1 MKAFD
6 KTVVAM
12 IKTANKIQAKIDTRR
27 AQRAERRDK
36 KAQERTPKM
45 EAQRTKKLVVT
56 ACVAM
61 CLIGGLGYALA
72 PTSPSAETKEPSDV
86 VESTSITEATS
97 AVTEETTEPETTTE
111 QTTIREVVAEPE
123 AVTVVKTVYK
133 KAPTAEVT
141 SSTASVHKTEKS
153 TTQKDV
159 KKVTT
164 TAKTTTKVVKQE
176 TEKTT
181 APKMVHVE
189 GYCVC
194 DADYNFVG
202 LYQTSEEAMAASPSD
217 GRIFYMSNVEYN
229 ANTTTLAQAM
239 QHELMLYK

>member
-1 MKAFD
+1 MSIFD
-6 KTVVAM
+6 KTVVNM
-12 IKTANKIQAKIDTRR
+12 IKTANKVQEKVEARR
-27 AQRAERRDK
+27 AQRAELKAK

-45 EAQRTKKLVVT
+45 EAQRTKKLIVT

-61 CLIGGLGYALA
+61 CIVGGLGYALA
-72 PTSPSAETKEPSDV
+72 PTSPSAETKASSDV
-86 VESTSITEATS
+86 AESTSIVEAAYAT
-97 AVTEETTEPETTTE
+97 TEETTEPETTTE
-111 QTTIREVVAEPE
+111 QTTVREVAAEPE

-141 SSTASVHKTEKS
+141 PSVATARKTAKS
-153 TTQKDV
+153 TTRKAV

-164 TAKTTTKVVKQE
+164 TAKTTTKVAKKE
-176 TEKTT
+176 EKTT

-194 DADYNFVG
+194 DANYNFIG

-229 ANTTTLAQAM
+229 ANTTTLTQAM
-239 QHELMLYK
+239 QHELALYK

>member
-1 MKAFD
+1 MKIFD

-12 IKTANKIQAKIDTRR
+12 IKTANKIQASVAAKRM
-27 AQRAERRDK
+27 QRAERK
-36 KAQERTPKM
+36 AQKAQERTPKM
-45 EAQRTKKLVVT
+45 EAQRTKKLIVT

-72 PTSPSAETKEPSDV
+72 PTSPSAETKAPSDV
-86 VESTSITEATS
+86 AESTSITKA
-97 AVTEETTEPETTTE
+97 AYAATEEAAEPETTTE
-111 QTTIREVVAEPE
+111 QTTVREVAAEPE

-133 KAPTAEVT
+133 KAPTAEVK
-141 SSTASVHKTEKS
+141 SSVATARKTAKS
-153 TTQKDV
+153 TTRKAV

-164 TAKTTTKVVKQE
+164 TAKTTTKVAKKTE
-176 TEKTT
+176 EKTT

-194 DADYNFVG
+194 DANYNFIG
-202 LYQTSEEAMAASPSD
+202 LYRTSEEAMSASPSD

-229 ANTTTLAQAM
+229 ANTTTLTQAL
-239 QHELMLYK
+239 QHELALYK

>member
-1 MKAFD
+1 MKIFD
-6 KTVVAM
+6 QTVVKM
-12 IKTANKIQAKIDTRR
+12 IKATNKIQAKVEDRR
-27 AQRAERRDK
+27 AQRAERK
-36 KAQERTPKM
+36 AQKAQERTQKM
-45 EAQRTKKLVVT
+45 EAQRTKKLIVT

-61 CLIGGLGYALA
+61 CIVGGLGYALA
-72 PTSPSAETKEPSDV
+72 PTSPSAETKAPSDV
-86 VESTSITEATS
+86 VESTSITEAAST
-97 AVTEETTEPETTTE
+97 ATEETTKPETTTE
-111 QTTIREVVAEPE
+111 QTTVREVVAEPE
-123 AVTVVKTVYK
+123 AITVVKTVYK

-141 SSTASVHKTEKS
+141 SSTASAHKTEKS
-153 TTQKDV
+153 TTRKAV

-164 TAKTTTKVVKQE
+164 TAKTTTKVAKKKA
-176 TEKTT
+176 EKTT

-194 DADYNFVG
+194 DANYNFVG
-202 LYQTSEEAMAASPSD
+202 LYRTSEEAMAASPSD

>member
-1 MKAFD
+1 MKIFD
-6 KTVVAM
+6 RTVVAM
-12 IKTANKIQAKIDTRR
+12 IKTTNKIQAKID
-27 AQRAERRDK
+27 AKWADHAER
-36 KAQERTPKM
+36 KAQKTKARTPQM
-45 EAQRTKKLVVT
+45 EAQRTKKLIAT

-61 CLIGGLGYALA
+61 CIVGGLGYALA
-72 PTSPSAETKEPSDV
+72 PTSPSAETKAPSDV
-86 VESTSITEATS
+86 AESTSITEAAS
-97 AVTEETTEPETTTE
+97 AATEETTEPETTTE
-111 QTTIREVVAEPE
+111 QTTVREVVAEPE

-141 SSTASVHKTEKS
+141 SSVATRKTKKS
-153 TTQKDV
+153 TTRKAV

-164 TAKTTTKVVKQE
+164 TAKATTKVAKKTE
-176 TEKTT
+176 EKTT

-194 DADYNFVG
+194 DANYNFVG
-202 LYQTSEEAMAASPSD
+202 FYQTSEEAMAASPSD

>member
-1 MKAFD
+1 MSIFD
-6 KTVVAM
+6 KTVVNM
-12 IKTANKIQAKIDTRR
+12 IKTANKVQEKVEVRR
-27 AQRAERRDK
+27 AQRAELKAK

-45 EAQRTKKLVVT
+45 EAQRTKKLIVT

-61 CLIGGLGYALA
+61 CIVGGLGYALA
-72 PTSPSAETKEPSDV
+72 PTSPSAETKAPSDV
-86 VESTSITEATS
+86 AESTSITEAACT
-97 AVTEETTEPETTTE
+97 ATEETAEPETTTE
-111 QTTIREVVAEPE
+111 QTTVREVAAEPE

-141 SSTASVHKTEKS
+141 PSVATARKTAKS
-153 TTQKDV
+153 TTRKAV

-164 TAKTTTKVVKQE
+164 TAKTTTKVAKKE
-176 TEKTT
+176 EKTT

-194 DADYNFVG
+194 DANYNFIG
-202 LYQTSEEAMAASPSD
+202 LYQTSEEAMSASPSD

-229 ANTTTLAQAM
+229 ANTTTLAQAI
-239 QHELMLYK
+239 QHELVLYK

>member
-1 MKAFD
+1 MKVFD

-12 IKTANKIQAKIDTRR
+12 IKTANKIQASVAAKRM
-27 AQRAERRDK
+27 QRAER
-36 KAQERTPKM
+36 KAQKSQGRTPKM
-45 EAQRTKKLVVT
+45 EAQRTKKLIVT

-61 CLIGGLGYALA
+61 CIVGGLGYALA
-72 PTSPSAETKEPSDV
+72 PISPSAETKAPSDV
-86 VESTSITEATS
+86 AESTSITEA
-97 AVTEETTEPETTTE
+97 AYVATEETTEPETTTK
-111 QTTIREVVAEPE
+111 QTTVREVAAEPE
-123 AVTVVKTVYK
+123 AVTVVKTVCK

-141 SSTASVHKTEKS
+141 SSVATRKTKKS
-153 TTQKDV
+153 TTRKAV

-164 TAKTTTKVVKQE
+164 TAKTTTVKVVKRE
-176 TEKTT
+176 EKTT

-194 DADYNFVG
+194 DANYNFIG

-239 QHELMLYK
+239 QHELVLYK

>member
-1 MKAFD
+1 MSIFD
-6 KTVVAM
+6 KTVVNM
-12 IKTANKIQAKIDTRR
+12 IKTANKIQASVAAKRM
-27 AQRAERRDK
+27 QRAERK
-36 KAQERTPKM
+36 AQKAQERTPQM
-45 EAQRTKKLVVT
+45 EMQRTKKLIVT

-61 CLIGGLGYALA
+61 CIVGGLGYALA
-72 PTSPSAETKEPSDV
+72 PTSPSAETKTPSDV
-86 VESTSITEATS
+86 AESTSITEEAYAT
-97 AVTEETTEPETTTE
+97 TEETAEPETTTE
-111 QTTIREVVAEPE
+111 QTTVREVVAEPE
-123 AVTVVKTVYK
+123 AVTVVQTVYK

-141 SSTASVHKTEKS
+141 SSVATTRKTAKS
-153 TTQKDV
+153 TTRKIT

-164 TAKTTTKVVKQE
+164 TAKATTKAAKK
-176 TEKTT
+176 TEEKAT

-194 DADYNFVG
+194 DANYNFVG

>member
-1 MKAFD
+1 MKIFD
-6 KTVVAM
+6 QTVVKM
-12 IKTANKIQAKIDTRR
+12 IKATNKIRAKVEARR
-27 AQRAERRDK
+27 AKHDER
-36 KAQERTPKM
+36 KAKQANERTPQM
-45 EAQRTKKLVVT
+45 EMQRTKKLIVT

-61 CLIGGLGYALA
+61 CIVGGLGYALA
-72 PTSPSAETKEPSDV
+72 PTSPSAETKAPSDV
-86 VESTSITEATS
+86 VESTSITEAAST
-97 AVTEETTEPETTTE
+97 ATEKTAEPETTTE
-111 QTTIREVVAEPE
+111 QTTVREVAAEPE

-133 KAPTAEVT
+133 KAPTAEVK
-141 SSTASVHKTEKS
+141 SSVATARKTAKS
-153 TTQKDV
+153 TTRKAV

-164 TAKTTTKVVKQE
+164 TAKTTTKVAKKE
-176 TEKTT
+176 EKTT

-194 DADYNFVG
+194 DANYNFIG

-239 QHELMLYK
+239 QHELALYK

>member
-1 MKAFD
+1 MSIFD
-6 KTVVAM
+6 KTVVNM
-12 IKTANKIQAKIDTRR
+12 IKTANKIQASVAAKRMQRTERK
-27 AQRAERRDK
+27 AQK
-36 KAQERTPKM
+36 SQERTPQM
-45 EAQRTKKLVVT
+45 EAQRTKKLIAT

-61 CLIGGLGYALA
+61 CIVGGLGYALA
-72 PTSPSAETKEPSDV
+72 PTSPSAETKAPSDV
-86 VESTSITEATS
+86 AESTSITEA
-97 AVTEETTEPETTTE
+97 AYAATEETTEPETTTE
-111 QTTIREVVAEPE
+111 QTTVREVAAEPE

-141 SSTASVHKTEKS
+141 SSVATRKTKKS
-153 TTQKDV
+153 TTRKAV

-164 TAKTTTKVVKQE
+164 TAKTTTVKVGKKE
-176 TEKTT
+176 EKTT

-194 DADYNFVG
+194 DASYNFIG

-239 QHELMLYK
+239 QHELVLYK

>member
-1 MKAFD
+1 MKVFD

-12 IKTANKIQAKIDTRR
+12 IKTANKIQASVAAKRM
-27 AQRAERRDK
+27 QRAER
-36 KAQERTPKM
+36 KAQKSQERTPKM

-61 CLIGGLGYALA
+61 CLMGGLGYALA
-72 PTSPSAETKEPSDV
+72 PTSPSAETKAPSDV
-86 VESTSITEATS
+86 AESTSITEA
-97 AVTEETTEPETTTE
+97 AYAATEETTEPETTTE
-111 QTTIREVVAEPE
+111 QTTVREVAAEPE

-141 SSTASVHKTEKS
+141 SSVATRKTKKS
-153 TTQKDV
+153 TTRKAV

-164 TAKTTTKVVKQE
+164 TAKTITVKVGKKE
-176 TEKTT
+176 EKAT

-194 DADYNFVG
+194 DANYNFIG

-229 ANTTTLAQAM
+229 TNTTTLAQAM
-239 QHELMLYK
+239 QHELALYK

>member
-1 MKAFD
+1 MKTFD
-6 KTVVAM
+6 RLVVNM
-12 IKTANKIQAKIDTRR
+12 IKTTNKIQAKAEARR
-27 AQRAERRDK
+27 AQRDER
-36 KAQERTPKM
+36 KAKQAKERTPKM
-45 EAQRTKKLVVT
+45 EAQRTKKLIVT

-72 PTSPSAETKEPSDV
+72 PTSPSAETKAPSDV
-86 VESTSITEATS
+86 VESTSITEAAS
-97 AVTEETTEPETTTE
+97 AATEETAEPETTTE
-111 QTTIREVVAEPE
+111 QTTVREVAAEPE

-133 KAPTAEVT
+133 KAPTAGIK
-141 SSTASVHKTEKS
+141 SSVATTRKAKKS
-153 TTQKDV
+153 TTRKAA

-164 TAKTTTKVVKQE
+164 TAKTTVKVGKKE
-176 TEKTT
+176 EKTT

-194 DADYNFVG
+194 DANYNFIG

-239 QHELMLYK
+239 QHELALYK

>member
-1 MKAFD
+1 MKLFD
-6 KTVVAM
+6 RTVIAM
-12 IKTANKIQAKIDTRR
+12 IKTTNKIQAKIDAKR
-27 AQRAERRDK
+27 AKRDERKAK
-36 KAQERTPKM
+36 KAKERTPKM
-45 EAQRTKKLVVT
+45 EAQRTKKLIVT

-61 CLIGGLGYALA
+61 CIVGGLGYALA
-72 PTSPSAETKEPSDV
+72 PTSPSAETKAPSDV
-86 VESTSITEATS
+86 AESTSITEA
-97 AVTEETTEPETTTE
+97 AYAATEEAVEPETTTE
-111 QTTIREVVAEPE
+111 QTTVREVAAEPE

-141 SSTASVHKTEKS
+141 SSVATRKTKKS
-153 TTQKDV
+153 TTRKAA

-164 TAKTTTKVVKQE
+164 TAKTTTVKVVKKE
-176 TEKTT
+176 EKTT

-194 DADYNFVG
+194 DANYNFIG
-202 LYQTSEEAMAASPSD
+202 LYRTSEEAMSASPSD

-239 QHELMLYK
+239 QHELVLYK

>member
-1 MKAFD
+1 MKILD
-6 KTVVAM
+6 KMVVKM
-12 IKTANKIQAKIDTRR
+12 IKTANKIQASVSAKRMQRTERK
-27 AQRAERRDK
+27 AQ

-45 EAQRTKKLVVT
+45 EMQRTKKLIVT

-61 CLIGGLGYALA
+61 CIMGGLGYALA
-72 PTSPSAETKEPSDV
+72 PTSPSAETKAPSDV
-86 VESTSITEATS
+86 VESTSITEAAS
-97 AVTEETTEPETTTE
+97 AATEETTEPETTTE
-111 QTTIREVVAEPE
+111 QTTVREVVAEPE

-141 SSTASVHKTEKS
+141 SSVATTHKTEKS
-153 TTQKDV
+153 TTRKAV

-164 TAKTTTKVVKQE
+164 TAKTTATVEKKKE
-176 TEKTT
+176 EKTT

-194 DADYNFVG
+194 DANYNFIG
-202 LYQTSEEAMAASPSD
+202 LYQTSEKAMAASPSD

>member
-1 MKAFD
+1 MKFFD

-12 IKTANKIQAKIDTRR
+12 IKATNKIQASVEAKRM
-27 AQRAERRDK
+27 QRAERK
-36 KAQERTPKM
+36 AQKAQERTPKM
-45 EAQRTKKLVVT
+45 EMQRTKHLIVT

-61 CLIGGLGYALA
+61 CIMGGLGYALA
-72 PTSPSAETKEPSDV
+72 PTSPSAETKAPSDV
-86 VESTSITEATS
+86 VESTSITEAAS
-97 AVTEETTEPETTTE
+97 VATEKPTKPETTTE
-111 QTTIREVVAEPE
+111 QITVREVVAEPE

-141 SSTASVHKTEKS
+141 SSVATRKTKKS
-153 TTQKDV
+153 TTRKAV

-164 TAKTTTKVVKQE
+164 TAKTTTVKVGKKE
-176 TEKTT
+176 EKTT

-194 DADYNFVG
+194 DANYNFIG

>member
-1 MKAFD
+1 MSIFD
-6 KTVVAM
+6 KTVVNM
-12 IKTANKIQAKIDTRR
+12 IKTANKVQEKVEVRR
-27 AQRAERRDK
+27 AQRAELKAK

-45 EAQRTKKLVVT
+45 EAQRTKKLIVT

-61 CLIGGLGYALA
+61 CIVGGLGYALA
-72 PTSPSAETKEPSDV
+72 PTSPSAETKAPSDV
-86 VESTSITEATS
+86 TESTSITEA
-97 AVTEETTEPETTTE
+97 AYAATEETTE
-111 QTTIREVVAEPE
+111 QTTVREVAAEPE

-133 KAPTAEVT
+133 KAPTAEIK
-141 SSTASVHKTEKS
+141 SSVATRKTKKS
-153 TTQKDV
+153 TTRKAV

-164 TAKTTTKVVKQE
+164 TAKTTTVKVGKKE
-176 TEKTT
+176 EKTT

-194 DADYNFVG
+194 DANYNFIG

-239 QHELMLYK
+239 QHELVLYK

>member
-1 MKAFD
+1 MSIFD
-6 KTVVAM
+6 KTVVNM
-12 IKTANKIQAKIDTRR
+12 IKTANKIQASVAAKRMQRTERK
-27 AQRAERRDK
+27 AQK
-36 KAQERTPKM
+36 SQERTPQM
-45 EAQRTKKLVVT
+45 EAQRTKKLIAT

-61 CLIGGLGYALA
+61 CIVGGLGYALA
-72 PTSPSAETKEPSDV
+72 PTSPSAETKAPSDV
-86 VESTSITEATS
+86 AESTSITEA
-97 AVTEETTEPETTTE
+97 AYAATEETTEPETTTE
-111 QTTIREVVAEPE
+111 QTTVREVVAEPE
-123 AVTVVKTVYK
+123 AVTVVQTVYK

-141 SSTASVHKTEKS
+141 SSVATTRKTA
-153 TTQKDV
+153 

-164 TAKTTTKVVKQE
+164 TAKATTKAAKK
-176 TEKTT
+176 TEEKAT

-194 DADYNFVG
+194 DANYNFVG